1 MNVLWAGSL
10 SRLSTSKLFF
20 TRMPKV
26 DINDTPA
33 CIACCCSIYGRQV
46 PAAALVLRLS
56 PHPVDCS
63 ICYSSYELRLH
74 CSLSDEWTSGMRR
87 PHPAQV
93 NNPSCCRLLWA
104 PWPTERWWG
113 ALPLGR
119 SSASSGTTTGRRS
132 SR

>member
-1 MNVLWAGSL
+1 MYCGRGPYPGCQPQNCFLLGCQ
-10 SRLSTSKLFF
+10 RLISMIRLLVCAS
-20 TRMPKV
+20 
-26 DINDTPA
+26 
-33 CIACCCSIYGRQV
+33 CCSIYGRQV

-56 PHPVDCS
+56 PHPVACS